1 MQAILIG
8 LATAVILTISAAFA
22 APFVV
27 DWTAWR
33 GVFEA
38 QASRVLGAPVL
49 IRGRIDAEL
58 LPVPRVVLRT
68 VLLGSD
74 DVASGGAVREVR
86 ADLSLGALVRGE
98 VEATSLTLSW
108 PQLRLVLDSTGR
120 IVTPTGAGATAG
132 FSIGQITI
140 EHGEL
145 AILDRGADR
154 TVQLTD
160 LTLKGEARSSLG
172 PFRLDG
178 EVTTGGERYAVRTSL
193 GRLGE
198 DGGKLRVIA
207 DGRTRPFGI
216 DLDGMLRLSNGTPRF
231 DGKGTFVRK
240 GEALGTEAWRLSA
253 AIRASPEA
261 VVAESLD
268 LTMGEDTRPVQLSG
282 SARLSLGRAVG
293 LDAVLNARSLD
304 LDALRPAGPGGPQSP
319 TEALAGLVATFA
331 ALPAPDVTSRI
342 GIAVD
347 QLTVGGTVIRDA
359 RADLTGT
366 AQGWRM
372 DTAEAK
378 LPGQTGVRLSGVPA
392 RSSDG
397 GGFGGDLL
405 FTSDEPATFLRWA
418 VPRLAPDY
426 VAAVK
431 GPVRISARISAS
443 ASRYAASALDATF
456 GRARLRGSA
465 ALALPVIGV
474 PRIDLQLALDGV
486 DLDPLVAAGRR
497 GLLGA
502 ATPFDG
508 AITLDGQNLTLSGLP
523 LRGLAVTAQASG
535 QAWTLSR
542 FGLDDLAGLKIT
554 GSGAFDT
561 RTTTPTG
568 RLDLTVAGAKADG
581 LVPMARLVAGPETA
595 DAITRL
601 LPVASP
607 VQLTSSATWG
617 ETGAHSLTAEGT
629 LGQISGRAAFART
642 DGAAPSRVALAL
654 VASDGARALEAA
666 GLPGLR
672 AGLGPAKLDL
682 TIDPRSDGTA
692 AFDGRL
698 ALGDAVASGTGTVR
712 LSTDG
717 TVLPSL
723 DMRLEGAD
731 LPRLLAASGATDG
744 AVPGALAFTLSR
756 QAGLWRFER
765 LTGTLAGAPVAGAL
779 DLDPGTP
786 PKVSGR
792 LELDS
797 LSLPRL
803 IGLWGARSTGTDVG
817 AGAWSGARFA
827 VALPV
832 PAAFTVDLAAKKVDL
847 GGPYAV
853 TDGRARV
860 VADSNSLEVRDLAG
874 TLGTGHLGG
883 NLALRRRGDGLQADG
898 RLTLEAVDS
907 ALLLAPL
914 APRMPPRGRVTLAL
928 DLVGSGRTPLAI
940 IQAMS
945 GQGTVAVRDLEIPA
959 ADPKAIET
967 VLADTITGAPPDE
980 RRTAALLDRAFSRG
994 PLRLESAETTFGVVN
1009 GVARLSP
1016 ARVSASGV
1024 RVALTGNLDLARL
1037 MVEAG
1042 LDMDGAD
1049 VAGAVPGGSINWRG
1063 PLAAPDRRVTAA
1075 ALTSVIAMRAI
1086 ERETKRL
1093 EERQGLGAVPAATPA
1108 APASVA
1114 TPPVAPVGS
1123 PPPPAAAPVAPSGAP
1138 NPTVAP
1144 APAPTAAPAST
1155 VPSVPSAP
1163 PTASPPTVASPA
1175 PAANPAL
1182 GSGGAVAPVAPVPA
1196 AQTPATMPAVPLP
1209 QPAPP
1214 GPREPRSAEPRP
1226 QEPRQSETRAPPLP
1240 PPVDISPTV
1249 RPRPLRPDFELPPPP
1264 TVGGFGT
1271 MQRPPGLLPE

>member
-38 QASRVLGAPVL
+38 QASRALGLPVL
-49 IRGRIDAEL
+49 IRGRIDAEI
-58 LPVPRVVLRT
+58 LPSPRVVLRG
-68 VLLGSD
+68 VSLGTD
-74 DVASGGAVREVR
+74 DVSTGGSVRELR

-98 VEATSLTLSW
+98 VEASSLTLSG
-108 PQLRLVLDSTGR
+108 PQLRLVLDSAGR
-120 IVTPTGAGATAG
+120 LVAPAGAGRPG
-132 FSIGQITI
+132 SLSLGQIAI
-140 EHGEL
+140 ENGEL
-145 AILDRGADR
+145 TLLDRGADR
-154 TVQLTD
+154 KVQFTD
-160 LTLKGEARSSLG
+160 LHLKGEVRGALG

-178 EVTTGGERYAVRTSL
+178 EVTTGGERYSLRTSL

-198 DGGKLRVIA
+198 DGGKLRLIA
-207 DGRTRPFGI
+207 DGRTRSFGI
-216 DLDGMLRLSNGTPRF
+216 DLDGQLRFAGGIPRF
-231 DGKGTFVRK
+231 DGKGTLVRR
-240 GEALGTEAWRLSA
+240 GETSGTEAWRLSA
-253 AIRASPEA
+253 ALRASPEA

-304 LDALRPAGPGGPQSP
+304 LDALRPTPTAPGPGAAQTPAEVLSGMVS
-319 TEALAGLVATFA
+319 AFS

-378 LPGQTGVRLSGVPA
+378 LPGQTNVRLSGVPA
-392 RSSDG
+392 RAADG
-397 GGFGGDLL
+397 GSFGGDLL
-405 FTSDEPATFLRWA
+405 FTSDDPATFLRWA
-418 VPRLAPDY
+418 APRLAPDY
-426 VAAVK
+426 IAAVK
-431 GPVRISARISAS
+431 GPVRIAGRVATGTG
-443 ASRYAASALDATF
+443 RYAVSGLDATF
-456 GRARLRGSA
+456 ARARLRGAA
-465 ALALPVIGV
+465 ALVLPVIGV

-497 GLLGA
+497 GLVGA

-542 FGLDDLAGLKIT
+542 FGLDDLAGLKI
-554 GSGAFDT
+554 SGAGQFDT
-561 RTTTPTG
+561 RTATPTG

-581 LVPMARLVAGPETA
+581 LVPMARLVAGPEAA
-595 DAITRL
+595 DVITRL

-654 VASDGARALEAA
+654 AASDGARALEAA

-672 AGLGPAKLDL
+672 AGQGPAKLDL

-698 ALGDAVASGTGTVR
+698 ALGDAVASGTGSVR
-712 LSTDG
+712 LATDG
-717 TVLPSL
+717 TVLPTL

-731 LPRLLAASGATDG
+731 LPHLLAASGATDG
-744 AVPGALAFTLSR
+744 AVPGALTFSLSR
-756 QAGLWRFER
+756 GAGLWRFEK
-765 LTGTLAGAPVAGAL
+765 LTGTLAGAPVSGAL

-803 IGLWGARSTGTDVG
+803 IGLWGARSIGPEVG
-817 AGAWSGARFA
+817 AAPWSGARFTA
-827 VALPV
+827 ALPV
-832 PAAFTVDLAAKKVDL
+832 PAAFALDLAAKRVDL
-847 GGPYAV
+847 GGAYAIA
-853 TDGRARV
+853 DGRARV
-860 VADSNSLEVRDLAG
+860 VADSNSLEVRDLSG
-874 TLGTGHLGG
+874 GFGSGHLTGG
-883 NLALRRRGDGLQADG
+883 LALRRRGDGLQADG
-898 RLTLEAVDS
+898 RLTLDAVDS

-914 APRMPPRGRVTLAL
+914 APRTPPHGRVTLAL

-945 GQGTVAVRDLEIPA
+945 GQGTLAVRDLEIPA

-967 VLADTITGAPPDE
+967 VLADTTSGPPPDE
-980 RRTAALLDRAFSRG
+980 RRTAALLDRAFARG

-1009 GVARLSP
+1009 GVVRLSP
-1016 ARVSASGV
+1016 ARVSTSGV
-1024 RVALTGNLDLARL
+1024 RVALTGSLDLTRL
-1037 MVEAG
+1037 TLEAG

-1049 VAGAVPGGSINWRG
+1049 VAGAVPGGSIGWRG
-1063 PLAAPDRRVTAA
+1063 PLAAPERRVTATS
-1075 ALTSVIAMRAI
+1075 LTSVIAMRVI

-1093 EERQGLGAVPAATPA
+1093 EERQGLRPA
-1108 APASVA
+1108 
-1114 TPPVAPVGS
+1114 
-1123 PPPPAAAPVAPSGAP
+1123 
-1138 NPTVAP
+1138 
-1144 APAPTAAPAST
+1144 APTAAPATGSPPAPAPASGAAPSAPAAAPAAPSAVPNPPAAPPPVTAAPAPT
-1155 VPSVPSAP
+1155 VPPAASAP
-1163 PTASPPTVASPA
+1163 PTASPPTATTPPANPIAA
-1175 PAANPAL
+1175 PA
-1182 GSGGAVAPVAPVPA
+1182 SGGAVAPAV
-1196 AQTPATMPAVPLP
+1196 QTPAAMPVVPLP
-1209 QPAPP
+1209 QPAPV
-1214 GPREPRSAEPRP
+1214 GPREPRPQDPRP
-1226 QEPRQSETRAPPLP
+1226 QEPRQSENRAPPLP
-1240 PPVDISPTV
+1240 PPVEISPTV
-1249 RPRPLRPDFELPPPP
+1249 RPRPLRPEFDLPPPP

>member
-33 GVFEA
+33 GMFEA
-38 QASRVLGAPVL
+38 QASRALGVPVL
-49 IRGRIDAEL
+49 IRGRIDAEI
-58 LPVPRVVLRT
+58 LPSPRVVLRG
-68 VLLGSD
+68 VALGTD
-74 DVASGGAVREVR
+74 DVSTGGTVRELR

-98 VEATSLTLSW
+98 VEASSLTLSW
-108 PQLRLVLDSTGR
+108 PNLRLVLDSSGR
-120 IVTPTGAGATAG
+120 LVAPAGAGRPG
-132 FSIGQITI
+132 SLSIGQIAI
-140 EHGEL
+140 ENGEL

-154 TVQLTD
+154 TVNLTD
-160 LTLKGEARSSLG
+160 LNLKGEARGVLG

-178 EVTTGGERYAVRTSL
+178 EVTTATERYSVRTSL
-193 GRLGE
+193 GRLGD
-198 DGGKLRVIA
+198 DGGKLRLIA
-207 DGRTRPFGI
+207 DGRTRAFGI
-216 DLDGMLRLSNGTPRF
+216 DLDGQVRFADGVPRF
-231 DGKGTFVRK
+231 DGKGTVLRR
-240 GEALGTEAWRLSA
+240 GETSGTEAWRLSA
-253 AIRASPEA
+253 ALRASPEA

-268 LTMGEDTRPVQLSG
+268 LTLGEDTRPVQLSG

-304 LDALRPAGPGGPQSP
+304 LDALRPTPAAPGPGAAQTPADVLSGM
-319 TEALAGLVATFA
+319 VAAFS

-378 LPGQTGVRLSGVPA
+378 LPGQTSVRLSGVPA
-392 RSSDG
+392 RAADG
-397 GGFGGDLL
+397 GSFGGDLL
-405 FTSDEPATFLRWA
+405 VTSEDPSTFLRWA
-418 VPRLAPDY
+418 APRLAPDY
-426 VAAVK
+426 IAAVK
-431 GPVRISARISAS
+431 GPVRIAGRIATGTG
-443 ASRYAASALDATF
+443 RYAVTGLDASF
-456 GRARLRGSA
+456 ARARMRGAA
-465 ALALPVIGV
+465 ALVLPVIGV

-486 DLDPLVAAGRR
+486 DLDPLVAAGRK
-497 GLLGA
+497 GLVGA

-542 FGLDDLAGLKIT
+542 FALDDLAGLKIS
-554 GSGAFDT
+554 GAGAFDT
-561 RTTTPTG
+561 RTSSPTG

-581 LVPMARLVAGPETA
+581 LVPMARLVAGPEAA
-595 DAITRL
+595 DAVTRL

-617 ETGAHSLTAEGT
+617 ETGAHSFTAEGT

-642 DGAAPSRVALAL
+642 DGSAPSRVALAL
-654 VASDGARALEAA
+654 AAGDGARALEAA

-672 AGLGPAKLDL
+672 AGQGPAKLDL

-698 ALGDAVASGTGTVR
+698 ALGDAVASGTGSVR
-712 LSTDG
+712 LAPDG
-717 TVLPSL
+717 TVLPTL
-723 DMRLEGAD
+723 DMRLEGPD
-731 LPRLLAASGATDG
+731 LPHLLAASGATDG
-744 AVPGALAFTLSR
+744 AVPGALTFSLSR
-756 QAGLWRFER
+756 GAGLWRFEK
-765 LTGTLAGAPVAGAL
+765 LTGTLAGAPVSGAL

-786 PKVSGR
+786 PKVTGR

-803 IGLWGARSTGTDVG
+803 IGLWGARSIGPEVG
-817 AGAWSGARFA
+817 AAPWSGARFTA
-827 VALPV
+827 ALPV
-832 PAAFTVDLAAKKVDL
+832 PAAFALDLAAKRVEM
-847 GGPYAV
+847 GGAYAIA
-853 TDGRARV
+853 DGRARV
-860 VADSNSLEVRDLAG
+860 VADSNSLELRDLSG
-874 TLGTGHLGG
+874 GFGSGHLTGA
-883 NLALRRRGDGLQADG
+883 LALRRRGDGLQADG
-898 RLTLEAVDS
+898 RLTLDAVDS

-914 APRMPPRGRVTLAL
+914 APRTPPRGHVTLAL

-945 GQGTVAVRDLEIPA
+945 GQGTLAVRDLEIPA

-967 VLADTITGAPPDE
+967 VLADTATGAPPDE
-980 RRTAALLDRAFSRG
+980 RRTAALLDRAFARG

-1016 ARVSASGV
+1016 ARVSAAGM
-1024 RVALTGNLDLARL
+1024 RVALTGSLDLTRL
-1037 MVEAG
+1037 TLEAG

-1049 VAGAVPGGSINWRG
+1049 VAGAVPGGSISWRG
-1063 PLAAPDRRVTAA
+1063 PVAAPERRVTAT

-1093 EERQGLGAVPAATPA
+1093 EERQGLRPPAPDAAPAAAAPSAPANPPAPAAPPAAPSAATPPA
-1108 APASVA
+1108 APSA
-1114 TPPVAPVGS
+1114 TPAPS
-1123 PPPPAAAPVAPSGAP
+1123 PGTGAPAAANAPVTPTPSPTAPTPMPAP
-1138 NPTVAP
+1138 ATPAPQPAP
-1144 APAPTAAPAST
+1144 APAAM
-1155 VPSVPSAP
+1155 
-1163 PTASPPTVASPA
+1163 
-1175 PAANPAL
+1175 
-1182 GSGGAVAPVAPVPA
+1182 PV
-1196 AQTPATMPAVPLP
+1196 VPLP
-1209 QPAPP
+1209 PPAPT
-1214 GPREPRSAEPRP
+1214 GPREPRPV
-1226 QEPRQSETRAPPLP
+1226 EPRQSENRAPPLP
-1240 PPVDISPTV
+1240 PPVEISPSG
-1249 RPRPLRPDFELPPPP
+1249 RPKPLRPDFDLPPPP

>member
-8 LATAVILTISAAFA
+8 LASAVILTISAAFA

-58 LPVPRVVLRT
+58 LPVPRVVLRA
-68 VLLGSD
+68 VSLGAD
-74 DVASGGAVREVR
+74 DVSTGGTVREVH

-98 VEATSLTLSW
+98 VEATSLTLFW
-108 PQLRLVLDSTGR
+108 PRLRLVLDSAGR
-120 IVTPTGAGATAG
+120 IITPTGAGRGGT
-132 FSIGQITI
+132 FSIGQISVD
-140 EHGEL
+140 HGDL
-145 AILDRGADR
+145 RILDRGADR
-154 TVQLTD
+154 TVEITD

-178 EVTTGGERYAVRTSL
+178 EATTGGERYAVRTSL

-198 DGGKLRVIA
+198 DGGKLRLIA

-216 DLDGMLRLSNGTPRF
+216 DLDGMLRLADGTPRF
-231 DGKGTFVRK
+231 EGKGTFVRK
-240 GEALGTEAWRLSA
+240 GEALGTETWRLSA

-268 LTMGEDTRPVQLSG
+268 LTMGEDTRPMQLSG

-304 LDALRPAGPGGPQSP
+304 MDALRPAGPGGPQSP
-319 TEALAGLVATFA
+319 ADALAGLVATFA
-331 ALPAPDVTSRI
+331 GLPAPDVTSRI

-359 RADLTGT
+359 RADLTGS

-405 FTSDEPATFLRWA
+405 FTSEDPATFLRWA
-418 VPRLAPDY
+418 APRLAPDY
-426 VAAVK
+426 VAAVR
-431 GPVRISARISAS
+431 GPVRIAARISAS

-456 GRARLRGSA
+456 GRARMRGSA

-542 FGLDDLAGLKIT
+542 FGLDDLAGLKMT

-568 RLDLTVAGAKADG
+568 RLALTVAGAKADG

-601 LPVASP
+601 LPVAAP

-617 ETGAHSLTAEGT
+617 ETGAHSFTAEGT

-712 LSTDG
+712 LSAEG
-717 TVLPSL
+717 GVLPSL

-731 LPRLLAASGATDG
+731 LPHLLAASGATDG
-744 AVPGALAFTLSR
+744 AVPGALTFSLSR
-756 QAGLWRFER
+756 GAGLWRFER
-765 LTGTLAGAPVAGAL
+765 LAGTLAGMPVSGAL

-786 PKVSGR
+786 PKVTGR
-792 LELDS
+792 LELES
-797 LSLPRL
+797 LSVPRL
-803 IGLWGARSTGTDVG
+803 IGLWGARSTGADVG
-817 AGAWSGARFA
+817 TGAWSGARFA

-832 PAAFTVDLAAKKVDL
+832 PAAFAVDLSAKKVDL
-847 GGPYAV
+847 GGPYGIAE
-853 TDGRARV
+853 GKARV
-860 VADSNSLEVRDLAG
+860 VADSNSLEVRDLSG
-874 TLGTGHLGG
+874 TLGAGHLGG

-907 ALLLAPL
+907 AVLLAPL

-928 DLVGSGRTPLAI
+928 DLVGSGRTPAAVV
-940 IQAMS
+940 QAMS
-945 GQGTVAVRDLEIPA
+945 GQGTLAVRDLEIPA

-967 VLADTITGAPPDE
+967 VLADTATGAPPDE
-980 RRTAALLDRAFSRG
+980 RRTAALLDRAFARG

-1016 ARVSASGV
+1016 ARVSAAGV
-1024 RVALTGNLDLARL
+1024 RVALTGNLDLTRMTL
-1037 MVEAG
+1037 EAG

-1049 VAGAVPGGSINWRG
+1049 VAGAVPGGSISWRG
-1063 PLAAPDRRVTAA
+1063 PLAAPERRVTAA

-1093 EERQGLGAVPAATPA
+1093 EERQGQGLVPAATSPAATPPAAQVSPPAPA
-1108 APASVA
+1108 APSA
-1114 TPPVAPVGS
+1114 APNPS
-1123 PPPPAAAPVAPSGAP
+1123 AAPPPAAA
-1138 NPTVAP
+1138 AP
-1144 APAPTAAPAST
+1144 APGVTPA
-1155 VPSVPSAP
+1155 PSAP
-1163 PTASPPTVASPA
+1163 PAPNPPAAAGPAPTPAPSPIVAPGPAGPVPASPA
-1175 PAANPAL
+1175 PNAPA
-1182 GSGGAVAPVAPVPA
+1182 V
-1196 AQTPATMPAVPLP
+1196 QTPATMPPVPLP

-1214 GPREPRSAEPRP
+1214 GPREPRATESRPAEPRP
-1226 QEPRQSETRAPPLP
+1226 SETRAPPLP
-1240 PPVDISPTV
+1240 PPVEISPTV
-1249 RPRPLRPDFELPPPP
+1249 RPKPARPDFDLPPPP